1 MSWLSAIFP
10 YRTHLEAEI
19 CWLQDQL
26 AQKQRRCDE
35 LQEALVQI
43 KQPSMKIQY
52 ERKPDGEL
60 KPVQPRGWESYR
72 AFRRDHPNPELD
84 QRQQDVLAAWLPKPE
99 APEPTEGP
107 FKTEA

>member
-1 MSWLSAIFP
+1 MEGHASNLVVRMNWLALIFP

-19 CWLQDQL
+19 CWLQNQL

-35 LQEALVQI
+35 LQEALCLI

-60 KPVQPRGWESYR
+60 KPVQPRGWDAVR
-72 AFRRDHPNPELD
+72 MARRENP
-84 QRQQDVLAAWLPKPE
+84 PE

>member
-1 MSWLSAIFP
+1 MNWLALIFP

-52 ERKPDGEL
+52 DYK
-60 KPVQPRGWESYR
+60 Q
-72 AFRRDHPNPELD
+72 RDHYNMQPLSSAD
-84 QRQQDVLAAWLPKPE
+84 RRLIVAVVIIAVVLVVWAAVWIGGKL
-99 APEPTEGP
+99 
-107 FKTEA
+107 